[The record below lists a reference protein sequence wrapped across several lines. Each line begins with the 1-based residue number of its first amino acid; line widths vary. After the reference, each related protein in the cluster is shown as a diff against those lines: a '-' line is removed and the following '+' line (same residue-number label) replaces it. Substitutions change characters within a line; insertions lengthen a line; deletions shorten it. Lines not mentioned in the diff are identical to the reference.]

1 MCAVAAGSKRLCC
14 RSLLDAVLREKH
26 GNVEVVTVDQQVVY
40 LLDLQHQL
48 QERVT
53 HGLVP
58 VVSPPRREHLQQV
71 RDFLFSPFVFEQSQE
86 NLAFRGNLLFLSVWA
101 DGGRAFPC
109 QRGGDLKSI
118 WAVMVFLSFGLW
130 N

>member
-1 MCAVAAGSKRLCC
+1 
-14 RSLLDAVLREKH
+14 
-26 GNVEVVTVDQQVVY
+26 VEVVVPDRQVVY

-48 QERVT
+48 EERVK

-58 VVSPPRREHLQQV
+58 VVSPPHRGDLNQV
-71 RDFLFSPFVFEQSQE
+71 RDFLFSPFVFEKFQE

-101 DGGRAFPC
+101 DGGRAFPN

-118 WAVMVFLSFGLW
+118 WAVMVILSFGFFVMKTKIIL
-130 N
+130 